1 MARPKGSRN
10 KPKTPEDFP
19 LTKRPAKKA
28 PKAAKAAKPAKAAAP
43 GIGHNSTED
52 AAKQEC
58 FLAYRDKLRPLLAR
72 LEKAQKDVADTYA
85 QAKKDKIP
93 KKLFAVADKLLGTK
107 KQEDGVIASVKD
119 TLWVARAVGHSIGQ
133 QMDLFADAV
142 GDGPSTISAEAEG
155 AQAYRDGKPFR
166 PPYDEGTVKHAE
178 FAAGFYG
185 EQEKATRKGI
195 KPLPEV
201 QGRRE
206 GPAAPPPD
214 EWGDED
220 QDPSRPLN

>member
-10 KPKTPEDFP
+10 KPKDNVVSMKTP
-19 LTKRPAKKA
+19 KASKA
-28 PKAAKAAKPAKAAAP
+28 PKAAKPAKAAAP
-43 GIGHNSTED
+43 GIGHNATED

-58 FLAYRDKLRPLLAR
+58 FLAYRDKLRPLEAR
-72 LEKAQKDVADTYA
+72 LEKAKKDVADVYA

-93 KKLFAVADKLLGTK
+93 KKLFVVADKLLGTK

-166 PPYDEGTVKHAE
+166 PPYDESTVKHAE

-195 KPLPEV
+195 KPLKAE
-201 QGRRE
+201 
-206 GPAAPPPD
+206 AAPPPPPD
-214 EWGDED
+214 DWGDED
-220 QDPSRPLN
+220 ADPARPLN

>member
-1 MARPKGSRN
+1 MGRTAGSKNRVKN
-10 KPKTPEDFP
+10 VIPTPKTPKQ
-19 LTKRPAKKA
+19 L
-28 PKAAKAAKPAKAAAP
+28 KAALKAAKPAKPAKATAP
-43 GIGHNSTED
+43 GVGHNGED

-58 FLAYRDKLRPLLAR
+58 FLAYRDKLKPLEAR
-72 LEKAQKDVADTYA
+72 LEKAKADVASVYA
-85 QAKKDKIP
+85 DAKKDKIP
-93 KKLFAVADKLLGTK
+93 KKLFAIAHKLLGTK

-142 GDGPSTISAEAEG
+142 GDGPSTISAEVEG

-166 PPYDEGTVKHAE
+166 PPYDESTVKHAE

-195 KPLPEV
+195 KPLKAE
-201 QGRRE
+201 
-206 GPAAPPPD
+206 APPPPPND
-214 EWGDED
+214 DWGDED
-220 QDPSRPLN
+220 QDQARPLN